1 MLSKKLQR
9 FSPATRELGAMKV
22 LRVATCQFSVEA
34 DIEHNRRWIMK
45 QIGEAADR
53 GAELVHFSECA
64 LSGYAGVD
72 IPSIKAIDWNQL
84 HSATRDVQEAAKS
97 RKVWVLL
104 GSTHRLSGSH
114 KPHNS
119 VYIINP
125 QGQIV
130 DRYDKRFCTG
140 LKGERRP
147 TMDLAHYAPGNRF
160 VTFRVNGVTCG
171 VLICYDYRFPELY
184 RHYRKLGVHVLLQSF
199 HNARKIVAADPTYN
213 IWKTIVPAT
222 MSCRAAEN
230 HFWVSANN
238 STARPSCWASF
249 AVRPD
254 GQIVGRLKLHKPG
267 VLVTKMVLD
276 PSFFDAPAPWRE
288 AAMNGQLHSGN
299 LVEDP
304 RSADGTCL

>member
-1 MLSKKLQR
+1 
-9 FSPATRELGAMKV
+9 MKS

-34 DIEHNRRWIMK
+34 DIAHNRRWILK
-45 QIGEAADR
+45 QLAEAADQ
-53 GAELVHFSECA
+53 GADLAHFSECA

-72 IPSIKAIDWNQL
+72 IPNIEALDWDRL
-84 HSATRDVQEAAKS
+84 VEATREIQDAARA
-97 RKVWVLL
+97 RKIWVLL
-104 GSTHRLSGSH
+104 GSTHRLSDGN

-119 VYIINP
+119 VYIIDSH
-125 QGQIV
+125 GKIV

-140 LKGERRP
+140 LNARRQP
-147 TMDLAHYAPGNRF
+147 TMDLAHYSPGNRF
-160 VTFRVNGVTCG
+160 VTFRVKGVSCG

-199 HNARKIVAADPTYN
+199 HNARSTVVADPKYN

-238 STARPSCWASF
+238 STARPSRWPSF

-254 GQIVGRLKLHKPG
+254 GQIVGRLKLHRPG
-267 VLVTKMVLD
+267 VLVTDMALD
-276 PSFFDAPAPWRE
+276 PTCFDAPGPWRD
-288 AAMNGQLHSGN
+288 AAMSGRLHSGE

-304 RSADGTCL
+304 RSDNVTCL